1 MATFKDELKDYD
13 TTAATI
19 HVRPD
24 KPLPRALVERLIA
37 ARIEENRSKQPSY
50 SRGKT
55 TSERNRKT
63 QGTV

>member
-1 MATFKDELKDYD
+1 METLKDGLKGFD

-19 HVRPD
+19 HFGPD
-24 KPLPRALVERLIA
+24 KPLSRTLVERLVA
-37 ARIEENRSKQPSY
+37 ARIEENRSKQTGY